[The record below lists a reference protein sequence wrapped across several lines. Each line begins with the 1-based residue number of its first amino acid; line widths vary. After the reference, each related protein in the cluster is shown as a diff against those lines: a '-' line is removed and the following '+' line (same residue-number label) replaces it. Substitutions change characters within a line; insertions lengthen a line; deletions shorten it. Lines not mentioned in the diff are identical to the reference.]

1 MLKFVIKRDGKKEK
15 FDIEKIIV
23 AVTKACND
31 GMIELRDEETFY
43 SILSSVLNSKDQEE
57 ISVED
62 IHEQVISALRIYG
75 ENEAADNYKYFRDER
90 NRVRE
95 KKSNIMKTIHALGKE
110 TDRDNGNVGNNFSA
124 KLLRI
129 ASEANKWA
137 MLATMD
143 KKMAKHHETGDYHIH
158 DLDSLNLTV
167 NCLHLP
173 MEKLLKEGFN
183 TGYGTLNSPQ
193 RIESAAM
200 LACIMLQS
208 AQNDQFGG
216 VALPDFD
223 IALAPYVEKTREEER
238 QVFARANVQGNIE
251 ALVEERTIE
260 RVKQAMQSVICNLN
274 TMHSRAGSQVPFS
287 SLNVGIPDGKTEQ
300 EKKDSA
306 IICEQIIRAYMQ
318 GMGKNEACI
327 FPNIIFRT
335 KEGVNLNPEDPYYY
349 LFEIACESAA
359 KRMNPTFCSLD
370 ADINLP
376 FYEKGIYTD
385 IMG

>member
-1 MLKFVIKRDGKKEK
+1 MIKYVIKRDGKVEN
-15 FDIEKIIV
+15 FDIAKIV
-23 AVTKACND
+23 KAVHKACND
-31 GMIELRDEETFY
+31 GMLEMKDEDTFYATLSSLLNGKDEE
-43 SILSSVLNSKDQEE
+43 E
-57 ISVED
+57 ICVED
-62 IHEQVISALRIYG
+62 IHDLVIDALMIFG
-75 ENEAADNYKYFRDER
+75 EKEIAENYKYFRNER
-90 NRVRE
+90 TKVRE
-95 KKSNIMKTIHALGKE
+95 KKSDIMKTIEALGKE

-129 ASEANKWA
+129 ASEANKWTQ
-137 MLATMD
+137 LASMD
-143 KKMAKHHETGDYHIH
+143 KEMAKHHETGDYHIH
-158 DLDSLNLTV
+158 DLDSFNLTV

-173 MEKLLKEGFN
+173 MDKLLKQGFN
-183 TGYGTLNSPQ
+183 TGYGTLNTPQ

-200 LACIMLQS
+200 LSCIMLQS

-216 VALPDFD
+216 VSLPDFD
-223 IALAPYVEKTREEER
+223 IALAPYVELTRDEER
-238 QVFARANVQGNIE
+238 MFFINTGREVDE
-251 ALVEERTIE
+251 EYVENRTKF
-260 RVKQAMQSVICNLN
+260 RVKQAMQSIICNLN

-287 SLNVGIPDGKTEQ
+287 SLNVGIPDGKNEQ

-306 IICEQIIRAYMQ
+306 LICEEIIKAYMN

-349 LFEIACESAA
+349 LFEIACKSAA

-376 FYEKGIYTD
+376 FYEKGVYTD